1 MDVAAVPR
9 DLHRVP
15 GLAGNRKAARR
26 ALPTLI
32 DVIRPLSVRIAAW
45 AALVTQVLIVGTGG
59 AVRLTGSGLGCPTW
73 PLCTDASLVATPE
86 MGIHGAIE
94 FGNRL
99 LSIIVGFVAVA
110 LVVLVIAR
118 LRSRR
123 DVLVPAIA
131 ILALTLLQGLV
142 GGISV
147 RVKLDPLVVGL
158 HFVVSVVLVALATVV
173 VYRVMRGPRG
183 ERAVPGWYAGLMH
196 LTSAAVGVTVFV
208 GVLTTGSGPHA
219 GDTAAARNGLDS
231 ELLQHVHSWP
241 AYATFGLTL
250 ALVVTGF
257 ARRLAPRRWVLALLG
272 VELVQIAVGLAQAN
286 TGLPPLLVGAHMVL
300 ACILVAV
307 MTAAVLSLRA
317 VRTGSAGAA
326 ADRVP
331 RRGTPASG
339 T

>member
-1 MDVAAVPR
+1 V
-9 DLHRVP
+9 
-15 GLAGNRKAARR
+15 
-26 ALPTLI
+26 T
-32 DVIRPLSVRIAAW
+32 RPLSVRIAAW

-86 MGIHGAIE
+86 MGIHGTIE

-99 LSIIVGFVAVA
+99 LSIVVGFAAVA
-110 LVVLVIAR
+110 LVVLVLVR

-131 ILALTLLQGLV
+131 ILALTVLQGLV

-173 VYRVMRGPRG
+173 VYRVTRGRRG
-183 ERAVPGWYAGLMH
+183 ALTVPGWYAGIVH
-196 LTSAAVGVTVFV
+196 LTSAAVAITVLV

-219 GDTAAARNGLDS
+219 GDTAAARNGMDS
-231 ELLQHVHSWP
+231 VLLQHVHSWP
-241 AYATFGLTL
+241 AYLTFGLTL
-250 ALVVTGF
+250 ALVALGF
-257 ARRLAPRRWVLALLG
+257 ARRLPPRGWVLALLG
-272 VELVQIAVGLAQAN
+272 VEVMQIAVGLTQAN
-286 TGLPPLLVGAHMVL
+286 SGLPPLLVGTHMVL
-300 ACILVAV
+300 ACVLVAV
-307 MTAAVLSLRA
+307 MTAVVLSLR
-317 VRTGSAGAA
+317 TGSADAA
-326 ADRVP
+326 AGRVLQ
-331 RRGTPASG
+331 RGTPASG